1 MIKTRKVLSV
11 LLCTAAT
18 VYTLW
23 YMHFGVPYKNSGAL
37 SKIGLEHR
45 ILFAIW
51 GVATY
56 SALAANIVLAYKRY
70 TKTRVH
76 IPLLI
81 ISGIGMTLTLGC
93 RFDFDMK
100 AEYYLHCT
108 GSLLF
113 SAIMGIS
120 VFLLF
125 FLCRKQKRIFKVFMY
140 LSGGLLLTDFVLLL
154 IYKETGLIEAVPII
168 CGCIMLT
175 AINLRKG
182 DEYETAR
189 KAEQSEQISPAYAG
203 AQKKR

>member
-1 MIKTRKVLSV
+1 MKMKKT
-11 LLCTAAT
+11 TAAFT
-18 VYTLW
+18 AIAIIYTIW
-23 YMHFGVPYKNSGAL
+23 YMHYGNPLTNDGAL

-93 RFDFDMK
+93 RFDFDIK

-125 FLCRKQKRIFKVFMY
+125 FLCRKRKRIFKVFMY
-140 LSGGLLLTDFVLLL
+140 LSGGLLLTDLVLLL
-154 IYKETGLIEAVPII
+154 IYKETGLIEAVPIV